1 MTIRPKRR
9 FKFSGEH
16 FLAAGRTSG
25 ALLMGNAALI
35 FATKPDQWLDALKV
49 GLLGLFL
56 VILCS
61 IVMSKVPKAF
71 DTDTSR
77 KEKP

>member
-1 MTIRPKRR
+1 MGLNSKRKL
-9 FKFSGEH
+9 KFSGEH

-35 FATKPDQWLDALKV
+35 IATRPDQWQDALKV
-49 GLLGLFL
+49 ALLGLFL

-61 IVMSKVPKAF
+61 IVISRVPKESG
-71 DTDTSR
+71 TDTNR

>member
-35 FATKPDQWLDALKV
+35 FATKADHWLDALKV

-61 IVMSKVPKAF
+61 IVVSKVPKAF